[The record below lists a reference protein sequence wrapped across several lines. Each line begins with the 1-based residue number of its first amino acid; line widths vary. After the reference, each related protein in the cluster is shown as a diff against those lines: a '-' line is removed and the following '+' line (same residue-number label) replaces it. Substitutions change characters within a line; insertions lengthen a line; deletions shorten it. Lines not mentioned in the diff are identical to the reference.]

1 MSIHP
6 LKLFVATFV
15 PCVVVP
21 LAVSGCA
28 TPEGDAST
36 TQPEVPSSSTT
47 YGSRKKQPQAESAA
61 LREVPGLKVLTECGV
76 CRVRAS
82 VPARIAEGYASA
94 AAERRAK
101 VAAGEEVTVSIL
113 EYSERDDAARF
124 FFGALSGKDEI
135 KALVSFQGNRFIV
148 EDYYMNAWLGIDQL
162 ATRIGEMIFERIGA
176 PGAGEGEPASTRAP
190 RGGTPRHG
198 RGPAKKEPRERSLD
212 GRTQEPE

>member
-1 MSIHP
+1 VRHLVS
-6 LKLFVATFV
+6 
-15 PCVVVP
+15 CVVVP
-21 LAVSGCA
+21 LALWGCA
-28 TPEGDAST
+28 TPESDVST
-36 TQPEVPSSSTT
+36 SQPEVASSSTT
-47 YGSRKKQPQAESAA
+47 VYSSRKKEPPAGPAV
-61 LREVPGLKVLTECGV
+61 LREVPALKVLTECGV

-101 VAAGEEVTVSIL
+101 VAPGEEVTVSIL

-124 FFGALSGKDEI
+124 FLGILSGKDEI

-148 EDYYMNAWLGIDQL
+148 EDYYVNAWLGIDQL
-162 ATRIGEMIFERIGA
+162 ATRIGELIFERIGG
-176 PGAGEGEPASTRAP
+176 PEAGEGQPASA
-190 RGGTPRHG
+190 RGRLATPRHG